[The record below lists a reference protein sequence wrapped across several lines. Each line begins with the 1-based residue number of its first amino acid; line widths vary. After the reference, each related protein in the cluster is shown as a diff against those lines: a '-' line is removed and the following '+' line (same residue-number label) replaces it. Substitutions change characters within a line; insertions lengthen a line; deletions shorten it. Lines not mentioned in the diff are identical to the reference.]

1 MPEFLKTFPN
11 VHFGFCLIA
20 GAFLI
25 PYCVMFI
32 FGGLPLFYLELA
44 LGQYYRSGCLT
55 LWKHICPALK
65 GEFGILISY
74 STTPRGNVKL
84 RKMTLVRISGNVHL
98 VQSLTFFWRKH
109 FRGPN

>member
-1 MPEFLKTFPN
+1 MVTTPTILDSVIFLYT
-11 VHFGFCLIA
+11 A

-55 LWKHICPALK
+55 LWRHICPALK
-65 GEFGILISY
+65 GNSSE
-74 STTPRGNVKL
+74 
-84 RKMTLVRISGNVHL
+84 
-98 VQSLTFFWRKH
+98 
-109 FRGPN
+109 